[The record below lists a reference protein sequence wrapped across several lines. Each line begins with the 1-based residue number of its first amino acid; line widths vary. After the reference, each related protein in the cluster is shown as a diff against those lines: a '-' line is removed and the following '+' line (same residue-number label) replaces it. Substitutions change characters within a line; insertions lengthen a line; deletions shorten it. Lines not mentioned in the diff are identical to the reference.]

1 MVKTSLKII
10 ATCAAASLAAC
21 GTTESPRPSLEE
33 DLAAIAAFNGRYLQ
47 AINDEDIAALSAL
60 TTEGHIMLAPNR
72 APIVGKVANDEANG
86 RAFEQFDFDE
96 TWTPVETV
104 VSGDWAYQRGTFT
117 VIATPKAG
125 GDRRETGGSFLRI
138 YQRQPDGE
146 WRMIR
151 DMFNSGGAPPQA
163 APRTPWGDP
172 DIEGYYTNK
181 YEYGT
186 PFERPAEFEGRRAE
200 DVTAQELAEVTAQRQ
215 QDALDRAPFFGG
227 DPEGRIGN
235 SAEFRDIY
243 EVTKGSRAWFVT
255 DPPDGQIPPVL
266 PEARARLQAAAARR
280 GSFGPGPFNGP
291 EDFTLW
297 ERCITRGLPGSM
309 LPGGYGNSYQIVQ
322 SPGYVA
328 IRYEMVHETR
338 VVPLDGSPHLP
349 KSMTFDMGDARG
361 HWEGETLVVETTNF
375 RQRSAYLGA
384 NADTLKLVERFTR
397 TSPTSVEWSV
407 TVDDPSTWARPWTF
421 SMPLTQNEDEAVEL
435 YECHE
440 GNHAIFNVLSGARA
454 TERQQTTR

>member
-1 MVKTSLKII
+1 MTKSALLILAVGV
-10 ATCAAASLAAC
+10 AASLAAC
-21 GTTESPRPSLEE
+21 GTAEAPP
-33 DLAAIAAFNGRYLQ
+33 
-47 AINDEDIAALSAL
+47 L
-60 TTEGHIMLAPNR
+60 TSE
-72 APIVGKVANDEANG
+72 
-86 RAFEQFDFDE
+86 
-96 TWTPVETV
+96 
-104 VSGDWAYQRGTFT
+104 VSGDPA
-117 VIATPKAG
+117 P
-125 GDRRETGGSFLRI
+125 E
-138 YQRQPDGE
+138 
-146 WRMIR
+146 
-151 DMFNSGGAPPQA
+151 GAL
-163 APRTPWGDP
+163 RTPWGDP

-186 PFERPAEFEGRRAE
+186 PFERPPEFEGRRVE
-200 DVTAQELAEVTAQRQ
+200 DVSAQELAEVTSKRQ

-227 DPEGRIGN
+227 DPQGRIGN

-255 DPPDGQIPPVL
+255 DPPDGNIPPVL
-266 PEARARLQAAAARR
+266 PDARERLEATAARR

-322 SPGYVA
+322 SPGFVA

-338 VVPLDGSPHLP
+338 VIPLDGSSHLP
-349 KSMTFDMGDARG
+349 GSMSFDMGDARG

-384 NADTLKLVERFTR
+384 NAETLKLVERFTR
-397 TSPTSVEWSV
+397 TSPTTVEWSV
-407 TVDDPSTWARPWTF
+407 TVDDPSTWVRPWTF

-440 GNHAIFNVLSGARA
+440 GNHAIFNVLRAARFA
-454 TERQQTTR
+454 EREQSAQ